1 MKARTAIGLMSG
13 TSLDGIDAAILG
25 RDFKGNFIPGPCHA
39 VPYDDELKSALR
51 AILGG
56 AGSVCEIEG
65 VANLM
70 TKKHANVVNELL
82 DENNIDRS
90 AIDVIGFHGHTI
102 MHKPDIRKTWQ
113 VGDGALLARLTGI
126 DVVNDFRSADVAA
139 GGQGAPFAPVYH
151 QALAADLKRPLAVL
165 NIGGV
170 ANVTW
175 IGLGGHLS
183 AFDTGP
189 GNALI
194 DDWVRKCSLGDMD
207 RSGELAAKGRIDHV
221 AVQNMLR
228 DPYFAA
234 SPPKSLD
241 RNDFKIPD
249 DVDWSASDGAATLTA
264 FTAYAVAL
272 ACDHFSKAP
281 VQWLVCG
288 GGRHNSELMRRLEKV
303 LDAAVSSV
311 ESVGWRGDFLEAE
324 AFAYLAIRHIEGLP
338 LSFPETTGVPLP
350 ITGGRLYKSKV

>member
-1 MKARTAIGLMSG
+1 
-13 TSLDGIDAAILG
+13 
-25 RDFKGNFIPGPCHA
+25 
-39 VPYDDELKSALR
+39 
-51 AILGG
+51 
-56 AGSVCEIEG
+56 
-65 VANLM
+65 
-70 TKKHANVVNELL
+70 
-82 DENNIDRS
+82 
-90 AIDVIGFHGHTI
+90 
-102 MHKPDIRKTWQ
+102 MHKPNIGKTWQ
-113 VGDGALLARLTGI
+113 VGDGALLAKLTGI
-126 DVVNDFRSADVAA
+126 DVVNDFRSDDVAA

-151 QALAADLKRPLAVL
+151 QALAADLKLPLVVL

-175 IGLGGHLS
+175 IDFGGQLS

-194 DDWVRKCSLGDMD
+194 DDWVRKCGLGDMD
-207 RSGELAAKGRIDHV
+207 RSGELAAKGRVDHE

-249 DVDWSASDGAATLTA
+249 GVDWSANDGAATLTA
-264 FTAYAVAL
+264 FTAHAVAM
-272 ACDHFSKAP
+272 ACDHFAEPP
-281 VQWLVCG
+281 VLWLVCG
-288 GGRHNSELMRRLEKV
+288 GGRHNTELMRRLEKI
-303 LDAAVSSV
+303 LDAAVSPV

-350 ITGGRLYKSKV
+350 TTGGRLHKSKV